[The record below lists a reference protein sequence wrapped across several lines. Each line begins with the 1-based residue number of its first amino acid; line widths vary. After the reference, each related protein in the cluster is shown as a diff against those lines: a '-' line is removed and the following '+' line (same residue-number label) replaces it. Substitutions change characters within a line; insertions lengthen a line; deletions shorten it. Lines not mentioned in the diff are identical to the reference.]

1 MTMNGTASL
10 EQEREATLAEI
21 QRLQDFVVVAL
32 DEASDEA
39 DPDVAER
46 EKTLA
51 LIQNL
56 ERKIEEIDYALATAR
71 KGNYGICE
79 ECGQPIDPERLALL
93 PETTLCVKCKQV
105 REKRRAW

>member
-1 MTMNGTASL
+1 MPENGKLSL
-10 EQEREATLAEI
+10 EQEREYTVAEI
-21 QRLQDFVVVAL
+21 QRLQDFIIVAL

-39 DPDVAER
+39 DPDIAER
-46 EKTLA
+46 EKILA

-56 ERKIEEIDYALATAR
+56 ERKVEEIDYAIETAQ
-71 KGNYGICE
+71 KGRYGICE

-93 PETTLCVKCKQV
+93 PETTLCVRCKQQ